1 MFAIIAVVLFT
12 VALILHLAGDNK
24 LIEDLV
30 LGGFIAI
37 SLHLAGLWPGVPWR
51 RP

>member
-1 MFAIIAVVLFT
+1 MFGIAAVVLFA
-12 VALILHLAGDNK
+12 VALILHIAGDNK

-30 LGGFIAI
+30 LGGFLALA
-37 SLHLAGLWPGVPWR
+37 LHLLGLWPSPWR